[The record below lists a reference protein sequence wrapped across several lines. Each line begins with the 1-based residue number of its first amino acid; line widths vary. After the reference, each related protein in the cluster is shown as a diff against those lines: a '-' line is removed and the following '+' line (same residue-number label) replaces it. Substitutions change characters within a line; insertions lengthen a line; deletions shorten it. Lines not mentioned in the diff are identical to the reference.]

1 MIPKGWA
8 ERRVSPREQAAR
20 EAFEEAGIEG
30 EIGAKPLGSY
40 RYLKQRR
47 GAAPIPVK
55 VEVFLLQVTTR
66 HADWPEKGQREANWV
81 TPEEAAGLVDE
92 EGLAAILRGLFAERP
107 PQGRADAALRPTA

>member
-1 MIPKGWA
+1 MGA
-8 ERRVSPREQAAR
+8 REQAAR

-47 GAAPIPVK
+47 GGAPIPVK
-55 VEVFLLQVTTR
+55 VEVFLLQVTVQ
-66 HADWPEKGQREANWV
+66 HADWPEKDQREARWV

-107 PQGRADAALRPTA
+107 PQARTEAGLRPTA